1 MELKYDSV
9 SLKRKGSSSA
19 KVKNVWLAL
28 TLLRPQLAVA
38 KKCAIKSH
46 NEGNIF
52 IGETEASDDSS
63 SEDASRPE
71 WSEKNYDFCVET
83 KVTGEKN

>member
-1 MELKYDSV
+1 MIQ
-9 SLKRKGSSSA
+9 SLSKEKAQSSA
-19 KVKNVWLAL
+19 KVKNVRLAVS
-28 TLLRPQLAVA
+28 LLRPQLAVA

-52 IGETEASDDSS
+52 IGETGASDDSS

-71 WSEKNYDFCVET
+71 
-83 KVTGEKN
+83 